1 MIADL
6 LFYNGQVITMD
17 NNAGVCEALAVKD
30 SKILSVGSNAEVGKL
45 KGKETK
51 VINLE
56 GKTLMPGFIDAHA
69 HLELYGTNALG
80 VNGKVVKSIEELK
93 EKLDAK
99 VKNTPSGQWV
109 RGWGYNQNYLAEG
122 RHPTRWDLDQVSTE
136 HPIILVRT
144 CGHISVVNSKALEI
158 AGVDENT
165 TDPSGGKYVRDEKGV
180 PIGVLRE
187 QAHMNMF
194 LTAQYTDEEIMQGL
208 KIASSDYL
216 SKGITSI
223 HDAGGYDTRHFSFLF
238 DAIEK
243 GLIKQRVYVI
253 YGGLHDAP
261 SIVHKGVEA
270 GIKTGVGNNYFR
282 IGPAKVFIDGSS
294 SGPTAKTRQPYT
306 SNNNDSGILYLNQ
319 EDLTK
324 TLGDAHNQ
332 GWQITAHAI
341 GDEAVEMMINCIEQV
356 LQENPR
362 EDHRHRIEHACMT
375 PPDLLKRMKDLNI
388 LPIPNPAFIY
398 EFGDGY
404 VKDYGERVETMF
416 PIESFLNEGIPAAI
430 GSDSPIT
437 AYDPLI
443 GIYAAVSRMSKSGR
457 LVGPSQKTDL
467 LEVLKMYTLNGAFA
481 SFEDNIKGS
490 LVSGKLADMVVL
502 DQPILDTPIDQINN
516 IEVEMTVL
524 DGAIVFQNKKE
535 VIFND

>member
-17 NNAGVCEALAVKD
+17 NHVGMCEALAVKD
-30 SKILSVGSNAEVGKL
+30 SKIVSVGSNVEVEKL
-45 KGKETK
+45 KGKETR

-80 VNGKVVKSIEELK
+80 VNGKAVNSIEELK
-93 EKLDAK
+93 EKLGAK
-99 VKNTPSGQWV
+99 AKNTPSGQWV

-122 RHPTRWDLDQVSTE
+122 RHPTRWDLDQISTE

-144 CGHISVVNSKALEI
+144 CGHISVVNSKALEM
-158 AGVDENT
+158 AGINANT
-165 TDPSGGKYVRDEKGV
+165 NDPSGGKYVRDEKGV
-180 PIGVLRE
+180 PTGVLLE

-194 LTAQYTDEEIMQGL
+194 LTAQYTDDEIMEGL

-216 SKGITSI
+216 SKGITSV
-223 HDAGGYDTRHFSFLF
+223 HDAGGYDTKHFSFLF
-238 DAIEK
+238 DAVEK
-243 GLIKQRVYVI
+243 GIIKQRIYVM

-261 SIVHKGVEA
+261 SIVNKGVEA

-324 TLGDAHNQ
+324 TLGDAHNH

-356 LQENPR
+356 LHENPR

-416 PIESFLNEGIPAAI
+416 PIQSFINEGIPAAI

-443 GIYAAVSRMSKSGR
+443 GVYAAVNRMSKSSR
-457 LVGPSQKTDL
+457 LVGPSQKATL
-467 LEVLKMYTLNGAFA
+467 LEVLKMYTLNGAIA

-490 LVSGKLADMVVL
+490 LVPGKLADMVVL
-502 DQPILDTPIDQINN
+502 DQPILDTPINQINN
-516 IEVEMTVL
+516 IGVEMTVL
-524 DGAIVFQNKKE
+524 DGAIVFQSKKE
-535 VIFND
+535 VSI